1 MRRGRLSGQYG
12 RLSSFTTCWWAGEE
26 CRAAVMYGTHWWS
39 RESRATS
46 ICSSA
51 LASVASLQPLA
62 LSRTSA
68 KGGGGGGCSFSET
81 VVVTFSLCRPFPHM
95 FYFFIRLLKITR
107 ASSHIFVLI
116 CTSSVLL
123 YAGRVKEIS
132 SVFIRALHVLFFFFT
147 RSVLSVTESTFFK
160 QIVSFKSSVFS
171 LSFINWHCCFSTISR
186 FVTSKRK

>member
-1 MRRGRLSGQYG
+1 MRCGRLSGQYG

-68 KGGGGGGCSFSET
+68 KGGGGGCSFSET

-116 CTSSVLL
+116 CPSSVLL
-123 YAGRVKEIS
+123 SAGRVKEIS
-132 SVFIRALHVLFFFFT
+132 SVFIHALHVFFT
-147 RSVLSVTESTFFK
+147 RNVLSVTESTFFK
-160 QIVSFKSSVFS
+160 QIVSFKSLVFS
-171 LSFINWHCCFSTISR
+171 LCFINWHCCFSTISSS
-186 FVTSKRK
+186 FCHPKA